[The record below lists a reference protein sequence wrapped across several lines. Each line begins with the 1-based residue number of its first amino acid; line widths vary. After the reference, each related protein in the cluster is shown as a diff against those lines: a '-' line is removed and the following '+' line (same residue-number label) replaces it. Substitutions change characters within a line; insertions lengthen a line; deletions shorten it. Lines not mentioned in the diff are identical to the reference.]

1 MREVVPMLKHSVAV
15 AGQAEVGVDLG
26 PPVLL
31 EGEDVA
37 QYERLSAQVT
47 AAVEPAD
54 VIEVF
59 WIRDVVDL
67 LWEVLRL
74 RRLKASLLLAS
85 AASGLEQLLR
95 PVFGYGDATALS
107 QAWHAGEKAA
117 GAQVDKFLKER
128 GLTLDAI
135 TAQTLSNK
143 LDDVE
148 RIDRMI
154 ANAEARRH
162 VVLREV
168 DRHRA
173 AVAARLRT
181 AAEVIE
187 EGEFEEVPGQGA
199 PQVRAA

>member
-1 MREVVPMLKHSVAV
+1 MLEFASATHRF
-15 AGQAEVGVDLG
+15 ELD

-31 EGEDVA
+31 AGEDLA
-37 QYERLSAQVT
+37 NYERLSART
-47 AAVEPAD
+47 AAVEPCD

-59 WIRDVVDL
+59 WVRDVVDL

-85 AASGLEQLLR
+85 AASGLEQLLT
-95 PVFGYGDATALS
+95 PVLGWSDAGPLAK
-107 QAWHAGEKAA
+107 QWHAGERRHVS
-117 GAQVDKFLKER
+117 GSSKFLNDR

-135 TAQTLSNK
+135 TAETLSAK

-154 ANAEARRH
+154 ANAEGRRH
-162 VVLREV
+162 VVLREI

-173 AVAARLRT
+173 AVAARLRS
-181 AAEVIE
+181 AAEAIE
-187 EGEFEEVPGQGA
+187 EGEFEEVPEPGA
-199 PQVRAA
+199 RQVRLA